1 MNALEELRS
10 HCMAKPGAT
19 EDYPWG
25 DIVWKVG
32 GKMFAGTGGDGEKLG
47 VKSTLDKQAAL
58 IQHPDIE
65 VAQYVGKHGWVTIT
79 VRSRE
84 TLDLALE
91 LIDESYDMVVEK
103 LPKSRRPVVV

>member
-1 MNALEELRS
+1 MNALEEMRS

-65 VAQYVGKHGWVTIT
+65 VAQYVGKHGWVTLRVNAGRLNWKEIAELLAGSYRLVAST
-79 VRSRE
+79 VRGR
-84 TLDLALE
+84 A
-91 LIDESYDMVVEK
+91 K
-103 LPKSRRPVVV
+103 R